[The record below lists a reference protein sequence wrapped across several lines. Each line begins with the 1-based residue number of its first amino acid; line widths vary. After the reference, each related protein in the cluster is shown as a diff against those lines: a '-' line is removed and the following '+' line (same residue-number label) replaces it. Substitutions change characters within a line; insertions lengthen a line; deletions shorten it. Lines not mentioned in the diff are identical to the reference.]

1 MSNTKDILLGSI
13 RNGRSLT
20 LGQQLKLCLM
30 LSYPAIL
37 AQLSSVMM
45 QYIDASMVGH
55 LGPAAGASIGLVST
69 CLWLF
74 GGFGMAVTSGFSV
87 QVAHCFGAS
96 DFAGA
101 RSVLRQALVCG
112 LGFSLFLAL
121 VGMGISPFL
130 PGWLGGGDDI
140 TGDAGMYFF
149 IMALFMPAMQLDWM
163 CAAILQA
170 SGNMKVPSIL
180 SIGMCV
186 LDVLFNYLFIYVLDM
201 GVTGAALGSGL
212 AELITGIAM
221 FSFLAFKSPELRL
234 SQEKG
239 SFRPTAQ
246 VVRKALG
253 ISGPMALQNLLM
265 RGAHIA
271 STVIVAPLGTISIA
285 ANSFAITA
293 ESFCYMPGYG
303 IADAST
309 TLVGQSVGAGRKS
322 LARRFAWITT
332 FLGMGIMGMLAILMY
347 WFAPQMMGMLSPD
360 AQVIGLGSKVLRIE
374 AFAELGYAA
383 SIVAYGAC
391 VGAGDTRWPSL
402 MNFGSMW
409 IVRII
414 PAIFLTRIYGLTGFW
429 ICMAVELSFR
439 GAIFLI
445 RLYRGRWLRTA
456 FPPDSRQPGGTQ
468 QTENQKVTA

>member
-1 MSNTKDILLGSI
+1 MAGTKDILLGSI
-13 RNGRSLT
+13 RSGGSLS
-20 LGQQLKLCLM
+20 LGQQIKLCLM

-87 QVAHCFGAS
+87 QVAHLVGAN

-101 RSVLRQALVCG
+101 RAVLRQGLVCG
-112 LGFSLFLAL
+112 LGFSLLLAL
-121 VGMGISPFL
+121 VGMAISPFL
-130 PGWLGGGDDI
+130 PYWLGGGEDI
-140 TGDAGMYFF
+140 APDAGRYFF

-180 SIGMCV
+180 SIGMC
-186 LDVLFNYLFIYVLDM
+186 LMDVVFNYLFIYVLDM

-212 AELITGIAM
+212 AEIITGIAM
-221 FSFLAFKSPELRL
+221 FSFLAFKSPELNLR
-234 SQEKG
+234 QEKG

-303 IADAST
+303 IADAAT

-322 LARRFAWITT
+322 LAKRFAWITT
-332 FLGMGIMGMLAILMY
+332 FLAMGIMGLLAILMY
-347 WFAPQMMGMLSPD
+347 AFAPQMMGLLSPD
-360 AQVIGLGSKVLRIE
+360 GEVIALGARVLRIE

-391 VGAGDTRWPSL
+391 VGAGDTRWPSM

-409 IVRII
+409 VVRII
-414 PAIFLTRIYGLTGFW
+414 PAIFLTRIYGLVGFW
-429 ICMAVELSFR
+429 MCMAVELSFR
-439 GAIFLI
+439 GAIFLV
-445 RLYRGRWLRTA
+445 RLYRGRWLRAA
-456 FPPDSRQPGGTQ
+456 FPPESGKQVAGYQ
-468 QTENQKVTA
+468 